1 MLDFLKTPFLLL
13 HFSCYKLMTLLMMLS
28 VLLLSML
35 MIVLSKCNQAS
46 DLSEQLDLAAEL
58 ESDIWDTVDTVD
70 REKLSLFY
78 VTGII
83 TLLPLIWK
91 WMGLYKENHLL
102 RSRGCL
108 SLLNWGSYIISI
120 AKTVCKKI
128 RALIC
133 SVDFLSSEFALY
145 LYKCTKWPPMECC
158 WCS

>member
-1 MLDFLKTPFLLL
+1 
-13 HFSCYKLMTLLMMLS
+13 MLS

-91 WMGLYKENHLL
+91 WMGLSIRK
-102 RSRGCL
+102 
-108 SLLNWGSYIISI
+108 II
-120 AKTVCKKI
+120 
-128 RALIC
+128 
-133 SVDFLSSEFALY
+133 F
-145 LYKCTKWPPMECC
+145 
-158 WCS
+158 

>member
-1 MLDFLKTPFLLL
+1 
-13 HFSCYKLMTLLMMLS
+13 MLS

-58 ESDIWDTVDTVD
+58 ESAIWDTVDTVD

-91 WMGLYKENHLL
+91 WMGL
-102 RSRGCL
+102 
-108 SLLNWGSYIISI
+108 SI
-120 AKTVCKKI
+120 RKI
-128 RALIC
+128 N
-133 SVDFLSSEFALY
+133 F
-145 LYKCTKWPPMECC
+145 
-158 WCS
+158 